1 MGESSLDSSS
11 NCPLAG
17 GVVALLKLGLLVVP
31 DELVLE
37 LVVPFELELGV
48 PVVLELVVPVE
59 LELVW
64 FNELGSLGGCWL
76 VDGFDELDSL
86 DCWFDFWLVALDE
99 FFEPGRFEEL
109 TFVGEFVINW
119 SCGEPLELGWFDK
132 FTLLESA
139 LEFPFRS
146 WALLNWIGVRDQG
159 DAPL

>member
-76 VDGFDELDSL
+76 VE
-86 DCWFDFWLVALDE
+86 DE

-139 LEFPFRS
+139 LEFPFKS
-146 WALLNWIGVRDQG
+146 WALLNWIGVRGQG